1 MQTRGGKR
9 VGVTDRVASTYA
21 HEIAAGEDVGC
32 ELSNDVLDFIEDA
45 ADEKQDCRTQV
56 EAGRCWR
63 GRIKKSGDLS
73 NLHFADR
80 ILMSFGVSQQCV
92 CVRRFEEKAEKHG
105 LQRRRHQ
112 VWKVYP
118 LQLAATDQSNVPAAA
133 SARKVV

>member
-1 MQTRGGKR
+1 MHADPRREEGGCHR
-9 VGVTDRVASTYA
+9 QGP

-32 ELSNDVLDFIEDA
+32 EVSNDVLDFIEDA

-56 EAGRCWR
+56 KLEDVEGQ
-63 GRIKKSGDLS
+63 IKEVWNLS

-80 ILMSFGVSQQCV
+80 ILMNFGVSQQCV

-118 LQLAATDQSNVPAAA
+118 LQLAATDQSNVPTAA